1 MADEPVVTPVVE
13 QAEVPET
20 FTAKELQSAKDSA
33 YDKARS
39 DIAKD
44 YEAKLAQAV
53 EDAKQKAIEE
63 SKMTAEQKAQAELDD
78 KIKKLEEREA
88 GIKQRELTADVTTQ
102 LSSAGLPVDL
112 AESLTILGD
121 KEATEK
127 FIESV
132 SKVIQEQTNAEIT
145 KRANAGKPNG
155 TASTIDTTKLTA
167 KDFNT
172 MSAAERVALSKTN
185 PEIFKQITGA

>member
-1 MADEPVVTPVVE
+1 MADELVVTPETE

-39 DIAKD
+39 DIAKE
-44 YEAKLAQAV
+44 YEAKTAKAV

-88 GIKQRELTADVTTQ
+88 GIKQRELTAEVTTQ

-121 KEATEK
+121 KETTSQ
-127 FIESV
+127 FIETI
-132 SKVIQEQTNAEIT
+132 SKVIQEQTNSEIT
-145 KRANAGKPNG
+145 KRANAGKPSG
-155 TASTIDTTKLTA
+155 TPSALDNADDPIKQALA
-167 KDFNT
+167 K
-172 MSAAERVALSKTN
+172 AGL
-185 PEIFKQITGA
+185 

>member
-1 MADEPVVTPVVE
+1 MADETVATPEVE
-13 QAEVPET
+13 QTEVPET

-33 YDKARS
+33 YDKARA

-44 YEAKLAQAV
+44 YEAKLAQAI

-121 KEATEK
+121 KTATEK

-132 SKVIQEQTNAEIT
+132 SRVIQEQTNAEIT
-145 KRANAGKPNG
+145 KRANAGKPSG
-155 TASTIDTTKLTA
+155 TP
-167 KDFNT
+167 
-172 MSAAERVALSKTN
+172 SALDNADDPIKQALRKA
-185 PEIFKQITGA
+185 GL